1 MASGDPT
8 LNPAWPVL
16 RSYRGEHLRRVA
28 MPIGGIGTGTVSVG
42 GRGNLR
48 DWEIVNRPAKG
59 FVPNVPIT
67 RNMTEPRAFFA
78 ARVQAQGRPPVTR
91 LLEGE
96 LDALD
101 YEGTLGSPA
110 PHHGL
115 PRFADASFHA
125 AYPLAQVFL
134 RDPVVPVDIRLEA
147 FNPLIP
153 GRADDSGLPVAV
165 LRWVAANPCD
175 VPVRVSVC
183 GALANFIGAD
193 GKRGQPKGNVNR
205 WCVGNGLRGLDM
217 RTDGVPDDAEQWG
230 TLALTVLDAPEQSV
244 TARTAWYDV
253 PWGDALL
260 DFWDDFSADG
270 ALDDRPPGDA
280 DSPTASLAATVKLEP
295 GEERVVTFLLAW
307 HFPNRLTW
315 DVMRTG
321 DARADWVGNHYA
333 TRVPDAWAAAEDA
346 ATRLPDLERDT
357 VRFVRAFCD
366 ADIPDAIKEAALF
379 NLSTLRSQTAFRS
392 AEGGFYGFE
401 GCFDDAGA
409 GFGTCTHVWNYEH
422 ATGFLF
428 GDLARGMREV
438 EFNESTGADGHMEFR
453 AELPRGRV
461 SDWGLAAADGQLG
474 CLVKLYRDWQL
485 SGDDAFLR
493 RVWPGARRAIEFC
506 WIEGGWDAD
515 RDGVMEGCQHNTMD
529 VEYFGPNPEIG
540 GWYLAALRAG
550 EEMARHLGEE
560 QFAAECRRLFEHGRA
575 WIDANLFNGDYYEHQ
590 IRPQPDRSRI
600 APGLRRPEKY
610 AAQNLEA
617 PEHQVGNGCLV
628 GQLVGQAAARL
639 SGLGPLLDPDHVAAT
654 LRSIMRYNF
663 RPSMR
668 GHVNHFRSYAL
679 ADEAGLVIAA
689 YPRGDRPERPFPYAY
704 EVWSGL
710 EYTASVGMLQE
721 RQPQAALQV
730 IEAVRARHDGA
741 RRNPF
746 DEPEYGHHY
755 ARAMAAWGAVVTVA
769 GFSYSAVRGEMRF
782 AAAPGT
788 VFWSNGS
795 AWGTCTRTPSDSG
808 WHVRLDVLGGEIRL
822 RTFELTDIGRE
833 EIAPPRSVS
842 AGDHLALHVVA

>member
-1 MASGDPT
+1 MPSDQPA
-8 LNPAWPVL
+8 LNPDWPVL
-16 RSYRGEHLRRVA
+16 RSFRGEHLRRVA
-28 MPIGGIGTGTVSVG
+28 MPIGGIGTGAVSLG

-78 ARVQAQGRPPVTR
+78 VRVQAQDQPPVTR
-91 LLEGE
+91 LLEGD
-96 LDALD
+96 LDPVE

-125 AYPLAQVFL
+125 AYPLAQVCL
-134 RDPVVPVDIRLEA
+134 RDPDVPLDLRLEA

-165 LRWVAANPCD
+165 LRWVAANPTD
-175 VPVRVSVC
+175 VPVQVSVC
-183 GALANFIGAD
+183 AALANFIGTD
-193 GKRGQPKGNVNR
+193 GKHGQPKRNVNR
-205 WCVGNGLRGLDM
+205 WRVASGLRGLDM
-217 RTDGVPDDAEQWG
+217 YSDGVPDHSEQWG
-230 TLALTVLDAPEQSV
+230 TLALTVLDAPDQTV
-244 TARTAWYDV
+244 TARAAWYDV

-260 DFWDDFSADG
+260 DFWNDFSADG
-270 ALDDRPPGDA
+270 RLEDRPSGDA
-280 DSPTASLAATVKLEP
+280 DSPTASLAATVDLER
-295 GEERVVTFLLAW
+295 GEERAVTFLLAW

-321 DARADWVGNHYA
+321 DDRADRVGNYYA
-333 TRVPDAWAAAEDA
+333 TRVPDAWAAAEA
-346 ATRLPDLERDT
+346 AAARLPDLERDT
-357 VRFVRAFCD
+357 VRFVRAFCA
-366 ADIPDAIKEAALF
+366 ADVPDAIKEAALF

-392 AEGGFYGFE
+392 ADGRLYGFE

-438 EFNESTGADGHMEFR
+438 EFNESTGSDGHMEFR
-453 AELPRGRV
+453 AALPRGRA

-474 CLVKLYRDWQL
+474 CLVKLHRDWQL
-485 SGDDAFLR
+485 SGDDDFLR
-493 RVWPGARRAIEFC
+493 RVWPGARRALEFC

-550 EEMARHLGEE
+550 EEMAAHLGETE
-560 QFAAECRRLFEHGRA
+560 FAAECRRLFEQGRA
-575 WIDANLFNGDYYEHQ
+575 WIDANLFNGDYYEHH
-590 IRPQPDRSRI
+590 IWPQPDRSRI
-600 APGLRRPEKY
+600 ALGLRRPEKY

-617 PEHQVGNGCLV
+617 PEHQVGGGCLV

-639 SGLGPLLDPDHVAAT
+639 SGLGPLFDPDHVAAT
-654 LRSIMRYNF
+654 LRSIMRHNF
-663 RPSMR
+663 RPSLR

-689 YPRGDRPERPFPYAY
+689 YPRGDRPERPFPYCN

-710 EYTASVGMLQE
+710 EYTAAVGMLQE
-721 RQPQAALQV
+721 GQPEAALQV
-730 IEAVRARHDGA
+730 IQAVRDRHDGA

-755 ARAMAAWGAVVTVA
+755 ARAMAAWGAVVA
-769 GFSYSAVRGEMRF
+769 ISGFGYSAVRGEMRF
-782 AAAPGT
+782 AANPGT
-788 VFWSNGS
+788 VFWSTGS
-795 AWGTCTRTPSDSG
+795 AWGTCTRSKDAHG
-808 WHVRLDVLGGEIRL
+808 WHVRLDVLGGQVHL
-822 RTFELTDIGRE
+822 RAFELTGVGCAEFAPARLVGARE
-833 EIAPPRSVS
+833 
-842 AGDHLALHVVA
+842 HLTLRITA